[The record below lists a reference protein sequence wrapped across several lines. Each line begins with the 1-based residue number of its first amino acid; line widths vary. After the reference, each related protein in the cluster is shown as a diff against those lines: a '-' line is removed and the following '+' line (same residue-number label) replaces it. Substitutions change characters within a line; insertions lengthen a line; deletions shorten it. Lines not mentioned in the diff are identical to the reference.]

1 MSWPAP
7 TGDPVGP
14 ARGTP
19 PGAPAP
25 SFGAPSRSGPQYP
38 PAGSG
43 AAPGTGV
50 APSSANGWP
59 ATSEQS
65 ASHHGAPPAPTGSTN
80 GWPAPEQ
87 TASSSGTPGVS
98 SSTTGGTASSGE
110 TGRAGAEVDLPAHG
124 GIQTL
129 APESSGMV
137 RLAPLHERTGQ
148 PVRPWTVWTS
158 AVLLFGSAAAVVVGL
173 LLAMWQ
179 MASPWQRVSAEEWTK
194 IDRFNVATWL
204 TTQFPSE
211 PASGMRV
218 LFAILCCL
226 IAVLVAGTA
235 GVVGYYAFAGYRWTR
250 IGALVA
256 LGVSLLSLLLTPIA
270 AISIGLAALGAA
282 PLWLPVT
289 NRFFARWQ
297 LIRHPQVAYSAPID
311 QVFYGPLPRYR

>member
-19 PGAPAP
+19 SDAPAP
-25 SFGAPSRSGPQYP
+25 DQPANPYGRPGVSTH
-38 PAGSG
+38 PAG
-43 AAPGTGV
+43 PGV
-50 APSSANGWP
+50 APS
-59 ATSEQS
+59 
-65 ASHHGAPPAPTGSTN
+65 GA
-80 GWPAPEQ
+80 E
-87 TASSSGTPGVS
+87 V
-98 SSTTGGTASSGE
+98 
-110 TGRAGAEVDLPAHG
+110 GRAGAEVGLPTHG

-129 APESSGMV
+129 GPEPSGIV

-158 AVLLFGSAAAVVVGL
+158 AVLLLGGAAAVVVGL

-179 MASPWQRVSAEEWTK
+179 MASPWQRVSADEWSK
-194 IDRFNVATWL
+194 IDKFNEATWL
-204 TTQFPSE
+204 TAQFPSE
-211 PASGMRV
+211 PAGGLRV
-218 LFAILCCL
+218 LFAILCCV

-256 LGVSLLSLLLTPIA
+256 VGVSLLSLLLTPVA

-282 PLWLPVT
+282 PLWLPGT

-311 QVFYGPLPRYR
+311 QVCYGPLPRYR